1 MYILCMHDHGE
12 SGLVA
17 HLPQDE
23 WYRVQ
28 HTGIPVRFEPRD
40 VLLRQGDTTQ
50 HVHVVL
56 AGCVKIVRSES
67 DGSRAIL
74 TLRAAGDVVGDLA
87 AVDLQPR
94 SATATAL
101 TTTITRL
108 LTGPQFRRFLTRPAF
123 ATGFATYTVSRLRT
137 SDAQRTAL
145 AVLPVR
151 ERLARALIQLDRESR
166 RADGRSA
173 IRLSQAELAE
183 LVGASRN
190 AVVAELSALREAGI
204 VATGRRDIT
213 IVDSA
218 ALSDRSHGFRPE
230 LGREPRG
237 PGRR

>member
-1 MYILCMHDHGE
+1 MRDHGE

-23 WYRVQ
+23 WHRVQ
-28 HTGIPVRFEPRD
+28 HTGIPVRFEARD
-40 VLLRQGDTTQ
+40 VLLRQGDATQ
-50 HVHVVL
+50 HVHVIL

-87 AVDLQPR
+87 AVDRQPR
-94 SATATAL
+94 SATVIAL
-101 TTTITRL
+101 TSTVTRL

-123 ATGFATYTVSRLRT
+123 AAGFTTYTVSRLRS
-137 SDAQRTAL
+137 SDAQRAAL
-145 AVLPVR
+145 AMLPVR
-151 ERLARALIQLDRESR
+151 ERLARALIQLDLESR

-173 IRLSQAELAE
+173 IRLSQTELAE

-190 AVVAELSALREAGI
+190 AVVAELTALREARI
-204 VATGRRDIT
+204 VATGRRAIT
-213 IVDSA
+213 IVNPA
-218 ALSDRSHGFRPE
+218 ALSNRSHGFRPE
-230 LGREPRG
+230 MGREPRG

>member
-1 MYILCMHDHGE
+1 MHECGE
-12 SGLVA
+12 SGLVV

-23 WYRVQ
+23 WHRLQ
-28 HTGIPVRFEPRD
+28 HTGILVRFEPRD

-50 HVHVVL
+50 HVHVLL

-67 DGSRAIL
+67 GGGCAIL

-94 SATATAL
+94 SATVTAL
-101 TTTITRL
+101 TTTVTRL

-123 ATGFATYTVSRLRT
+123 AAGFASYTVSRLRT

-166 RADGRSA
+166 RADGRPA

-190 AVVAELSALREAGI
+190 AVVAELTALRGAGI
-204 VATGRRDIT
+204 VATGRREVI
-213 IVDSA
+213 IVDPA
-218 ALSDRSHGFRPE
+218 ALSGRSHGFCPE
-230 LGREPRG
+230 LGRGSRG

>member
-1 MYILCMHDHGE
+1 MRDGGG

-23 WYRVQ
+23 WRRVQ
-28 HTGIPVRFEPRD
+28 ETGIPVRFAPRD

-87 AVDLQPR
+87 AVDLHPR
-94 SATATAL
+94 SATVTAL
-101 TTTITRL
+101 TTTLTRL
-108 LTGPQFRRFLTRPAF
+108 LTGPQFRRFLTRPVF
-123 ATGFATYTVSRLRT
+123 ATGFATYTVGRLRT

-151 ERLARALIQLDRESR
+151 ERLVRALMQLYLESQ
-166 RADGRSA
+166 RADGRPT

-190 AVVAELSALREAGI
+190 AVVAELTALREAGI
-204 VATGRRDIT
+204 VATGRRELT
-213 IVDSA
+213 VVDPV
-218 ALSDRSHGFRPE
+218 ALSGRSHDLRTE
-230 LGREPRG
+230 LGREPPV
-237 PGRR
+237 PG

>member
-1 MYILCMHDHGE
+1 MRDDGE

-17 HLPQDE
+17 HLSQDE
-23 WYRVQ
+23 WHRVQ
-28 HTGIPVRFEPRD
+28 NTGIPVRFEPRD

-50 HVHVVL
+50 HVHVLL
-56 AGCVKIVRSES
+56 AGCVKIVRSEN
-67 DGSRAIL
+67 DGSCAIL

-94 SATATAL
+94 SATVTAL
-101 TTTITRL
+101 TTTVTRL

-123 ATGFATYTVSRLRT
+123 AMGFASYTVNRLRA

-151 ERLARALIQLDRESR
+151 ERLARALIQLDQASR

-190 AVVAELSALREAGI
+190 AVVAELTALREAGI
-204 VATGRRDIT
+204 VATGRREVT
-213 IVDSA
+213 IVDPT
-218 ALSDRSHGFRPE
+218 ALSVRSHGFRPE
-230 LGREPRG
+230 LGREWRG
-237 PGRR
+237 PGRL

>member
-1 MYILCMHDHGE
+1 MPDHGE
-12 SGLVA
+12 SGFA
-17 HLPQDE
+17 ARLPQDE
-23 WYRVQ
+23 WNRVQ
-28 HTGIPVRFEPRD
+28 NTGIPVRFEPRD

-94 SATATAL
+94 SATVTAL

-108 LTGPQFRRFLTRPAF
+108 LTGAQFRRLLTRSDF
-123 ATGFATYTVSRLRT
+123 ATAFATYTVSRLRS

-166 RADGRSA
+166 RAGGRGA

-183 LVGASRN
+183 LIGASRN
-190 AVVAELSALREAGI
+190 AVVAELTALRKAG
-204 VATGRRDIT
+204 VVRTGRRDVSV
-213 IVDSA
+213 VDTA
-218 ALSDRSHGFRPE
+218 ALSGRSQPFCPE
-230 LGREPRG
+230 LGREQHG
-237 PGRR
+237 SDRR

>member
-1 MYILCMHDHGE
+1 MRDYGA

-23 WYRVQ
+23 WHRVQ
-28 HTGIPVRFEPRD
+28 GTGIPVRFEPRD

-94 SATATAL
+94 SATVTAL
-101 TTTITRL
+101 TSTVTRL

-123 ATGFATYTVSRLRT
+123 AAGFAAYTVGRLRT
-137 SDAQRTAL
+137 SDAQRVAL

-166 RADGRSA
+166 RADGQPL

-183 LVGASRN
+183 LVGTSRN
-190 AVVAELSALREAGI
+190 AVVTELTALREAGI
-204 VATGRRDIT
+204 VATGRREIT
-213 IVDSA
+213 IVDPV
-218 ALSDRSHGFRPE
+218 ALSCRSQGFRPE
-230 LGREPRG
+230 LGREPRVSG
-237 PGRR
+237 

>member
-1 MYILCMHDHGE
+1 MGE
-12 SGLVA
+12 RVASGLVA

-23 WYRVQ
+23 WYRVR
-28 HTGIPVRFEPRD
+28 HTGIPVRFEARD
-40 VLLRQGDTTQ
+40 VLIRQGDTTQ

-56 AGCVKIVRSES
+56 AGCVKVVRSES

-94 SATATAL
+94 SATVTAL
-101 TTTITRL
+101 TTTVTRL
-108 LTGPQFRRFLTRPAF
+108 LTGPQFRRLLARPEF
-123 ATGFATYTVSRLRT
+123 AMGFATYTVSRLRS
-137 SDAQRTAL
+137 SDIQRTAL

-151 ERLARALIQLDRESR
+151 ERLARALIQLDEATRS
-166 RADGRSA
+166 ADGRNA

-190 AVVAELSALREAGI
+190 AVVGELTALRGAGI
-204 VATGRRDIT
+204 VVTGRREV
-213 IVDSA
+213 IVVDPV
-218 ALSDRSHGFRPE
+218 ALLGRTRAPCPE

-237 PGRR
+237 PTPC

>member
-1 MYILCMHDHGE
+1 MYHHGE
-12 SGLVA
+12 HGLGA
-17 HLPQDE
+17 HLPKSE
-23 WYRVQ
+23 WHRVQ
-28 HTGIPVRFEPRD
+28 STGIPVRFEPRD

-94 SATATAL
+94 SATVTAL
-101 TTTITRL
+101 TTTVTRL

-123 ATGFATYTVSRLRT
+123 AAGFATYTVSRLRT
-137 SDAQRTAL
+137 SDVQRTAL
-145 AVLPVR
+145 AVLAVR

-166 RADGRSA
+166 RADGQAA

-190 AVVAELSALREAGI
+190 AVVAELTALREAGI
-204 VATGRRDIT
+204 VATARRAVT
-213 IVDSA
+213 IVDAA
-218 ALSDRSHGFRPE
+218 ALSDLSHGFRPE
-230 LGREPRG
+230 LGREPRDSG
-237 PGRR
+237 

>member
-1 MYILCMHDHGE
+1 MRGHLG

-23 WYRVQ
+23 WLRVQ
-28 HTGIPVRFEPRD
+28 DTGIPVRFEPRD

-67 DGSRAIL
+67 DGSCAIL

-94 SATATAL
+94 SATVTAL
-101 TTTITRL
+101 TTTVTRL

-123 ATGFATYTVSRLRT
+123 AVGFATYTVSRLRA
-137 SDAQRTAL
+137 SDAQRAAL

-151 ERLARALIQLDRESR
+151 ERLVRALIQLDRESR
-166 RADGRSA
+166 HADGGPA

-190 AVVAELSALREAGI
+190 AVVAELTALREAGI
-204 VATGRRDIT
+204 LVTGRREVT
-213 IVDSA
+213 ILDLA

-230 LGREPRG
+230 LGRESPVTG
-237 PGRR
+237 

>member
-1 MYILCMHDHGE
+1 MRDYGE
-12 SGLVA
+12 FGLVA

-23 WYRVQ
+23 WDRVRN
-28 HTGIPVRFEPRD
+28 TGIPVRFEPRD

-94 SATATAL
+94 SATVTAL
-101 TTTITRL
+101 TTTVTRL
-108 LTGPQFRRFLTRPAF
+108 LTGPQFRRFLTRPSF

-137 SDAQRTAL
+137 SDTQRTAL

-151 ERLARALIQLDRESR
+151 DRVARALIQLDRESR
-166 RADGRSA
+166 RAEGRPV

-190 AVVAELSALREAGI
+190 AVVAELTALREAGI
-204 VATGRRDIT
+204 VATGRREVI
-213 IVDSA
+213 IVDPM
-218 ALSDRSHGFRPE
+218 ALSCRSRGFSPD
-230 LGREPRG
+230 LGRAPRG
-237 PGRR
+237 SG

>member
-1 MYILCMHDHGE
+1 MRDDGE

-17 HLPQDE
+17 HLSEDE
-23 WYRVQ
+23 WHRVQ
-28 HTGIPVRFEPRD
+28 NTGIPVRFEPRD

-56 AGCVKIVRSES
+56 AGCVKIARSET

-94 SATATAL
+94 LATVTAL

-123 ATGFATYTVSRLRT
+123 AVGFATYTVSRLRT
-137 SDAQRTAL
+137 SDAQRAAL

-151 ERLARALIQLDRESR
+151 DRLARALIQLDRESR
-166 RADGRSA
+166 RADGQPA

-190 AVVAELSALREAGI
+190 AVVTELTALREAGI
-204 VATGRRDIT
+204 VATGRREVT
-213 IVDSA
+213 IVDPA
-218 ALSDRSHGFRPE
+218 ALRGRSHGFRPE
-230 LGREPRG
+230 LGREQRG

>member
-1 MYILCMHDHGE
+1 VSDRGE
-12 SGLVA
+12 FGFA
-17 HLPQDE
+17 ACLPPDE
-23 WYRVQ
+23 WHLVQ
-28 HTGIPVRFEPRD
+28 RTGIPVRFEPRD

-94 SATATAL
+94 SATVTAL
-101 TTTITRL
+101 TATVTRL
-108 LTGPQFRRFLTRPAF
+108 LTGAQFRRFLTRPGF
-123 ATGFATYTVSRLRT
+123 ATGFATYTVSRLRS

-151 ERLARALIQLDRESR
+151 ERLVRALVQLDRESR
-166 RADGRSA
+166 RAEERSS
-173 IRLSQAELAE
+173 IRLSQTELAE

-190 AVVAELSALREAGI
+190 AVVAELTALREAGV
-204 VATGRRDIT
+204 VATGRREVTVRDA
-213 IVDSA
+213 A
-218 ALSDRSHGFRPE
+218 ALSGRSHAFRTE
-230 LGREPRG
+230 LGRARRDPRRG
-237 PGRR
+237 